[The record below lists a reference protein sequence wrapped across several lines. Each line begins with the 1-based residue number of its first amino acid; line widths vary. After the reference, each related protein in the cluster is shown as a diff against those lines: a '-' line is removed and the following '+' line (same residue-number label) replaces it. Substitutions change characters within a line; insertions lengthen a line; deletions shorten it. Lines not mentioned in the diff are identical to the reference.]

1 MAKDSKKSKKSSKDD
16 RSVSSRSTR
25 REKSPKQ
32 GKSSKEKSK
41 RGKSP
46 KRDKDSKS
54 SRKDVKGDRAAL
66 LLSSKNPENVLEYIP
81 EDYLVNPETAE
92 PVLHFLP
99 KMIASSEPTGTSTV
113 GSSVQSNTKF
123 PNLRVLLAAA
133 EDDIRLHR
141 ARVQAAKFT
150 DITYLRSYKI
160 ESDEQ
165 WLVRQQ
171 RLNERKL
178 MLNKLNTERS
188 IIMKELQASN
198 VKGLTAHE
206 MKQVQLARW
215 QRALELFVYAPPV
228 EEKETDADNEE
239 EELEFLG
246 LLEKLLE
253 GITEVRFV
261 GHESDML
268 CSSKTSLTLSRITK
282 LIGRRH
288 VCHSVAGRRHVQY
301 LGGCYKANCQG
312 CVGTSVG
319 CRRCVPDS
327 ARGARHVWPQCFGE
341 DGRNSKPISN
351 QWKSCLANW

>member
-1 MAKDSKKSKKSSKDD
+1 MAKDSKKSKKSSKDKDD
-16 RSVSSRSTR
+16 RSLSSRSTR
-25 REKSPKQ
+25 RGKSPK
-32 GKSSKEKSK
+32 GRSSKEKSK

-54 SRKDVKGDRAAL
+54 SRKDVKGDRASL

-81 EDYLVNPETAE
+81 EDYVLNPETAE

-99 KMIASSEPTGTSTV
+99 KMIASSEPTGASIAGST
-113 GSSVQSNTKF
+113 VQSNTKF

-141 ARVQAAKFT
+141 ARVKAAKFT

-178 MLNKLNTERS
+178 MLNKLKTERS

-253 GITEVRFV
+253 GITEVRFGWARV
-261 GHESDML
+261 RHALLFQNTINTFTYYETYRKKTCLPFCRRPQTCAVPWWML
-268 CSSKTSLTLSRITK
+268 QSKLSRM
-282 LIGRRH
+282 RRNK
-288 VCHSVAGRRHVQY
+288 CRMPKMCTRFGSRR
-301 LGGCYKANCQG
+301 
-312 CVGTSVG
+312 T
-319 CRRCVPDS
+319 
-327 ARGARHVWPQCFGE
+327 
-341 DGRNSKPISN
+341 I
-351 QWKSCLANW
+351 CLAAML

>member
-16 RSVSSRSTR
+16 RSLSSRSTR

-46 KRDKDSKS
+46 KRDKDAKS
-54 SRKDVKGDRAAL
+54 TRKEVKGDRAAL

-228 EEKETDADNEE
+228 EGKETDADDEE
-239 EELEFLG
+239 EDLEFLG

-253 GITEVRFV
+253 GITEVRYVSV

-268 CSSKTSLTLSRITK
+268 CSAVPKHYFNTFTYYETYRKKTCLSFCRRPQTCAVPWWMLQSKLSRM
-282 LIGRRH
+282 RRNK
-288 VCHSVAGRRHVQY
+288 CRMPKMCTRFGSRR
-301 LGGCYKANCQG
+301 
-312 CVGTSVG
+312 T
-319 CRRCVPDS
+319 
-327 ARGARHVWPQCFGE
+327 
-341 DGRNSKPISN
+341 I
-351 QWKSCLANW
+351 CLAAML